1 MTATAD
7 KLQELY
13 DSAPNSRL
21 IMIEGALNVDVPKPS
36 SEDTAD
42 DQVVVVMTREAL
54 LERVNQT
61 GSTPPTAE
69 QLRDL
74 APAVDDMAAKL
85 GA

>member
-1 MTATAD
+1 MTTTAD
-7 KLQELY
+7 KLQDLY
-13 DSAPNSRL
+13 DSAPNARL
-21 IMIEGALNVDVPKPS
+21 IMIEGNLNVDVPKPS

-54 LERVNQT
+54 LERVGDG
-61 GSTPPTAE
+61 GSTPPTQE
-69 QLRDL
+69 QLQSL